1 MLAWLVTG
9 MQPGWTGFARCG
21 NPSPSGIRW
30 KYTLATRLQCGQV
43 FRQRAGRL
51 VRCGDHLVSAV
62 RVAVADGG
70 APTGPR
76 LIEDPQGEHGRGLL
90 IVRSLSC
97 RLGVCGDERGRLVW
111 AEVAW
116 TGDGNG
122 APGLLPVGY
131 EAAVRADEAALVQRF
146 AGVPVWFGRSTLQ
159 WWAMLRPARGRRL
172 LAARSAREL
181 AEVLDRALGRFC
193 RPGWLGGDGPG
204 AARAS
209 GGVGVP
215 TVPVPP
221 RGPAMW
227 RIPGLGAR
235 PC

>member
-1 MLAWLVTG
+1 
-9 MQPGWTGFARCG
+9 
-21 NPSPSGIRW
+21 
-30 KYTLATRLQCGQV
+30 
-43 FRQRAGRL
+43 
-51 VRCGDHLVSAV
+51 
-62 RVAVADGG
+62 
-70 APTGPR
+70 
-76 LIEDPQGEHGRGLL
+76 
-90 IVRSLSC
+90 
-97 RLGVCGDERGRLVW
+97 LGVCGDERGRLVW

>member
-1 MLAWLVTG
+1 MRSSFPPA
-9 MQPGWTGFARCG
+9 
-21 NPSPSGIRW
+21 
-30 KYTLATRLQCGQV
+30 
-43 FRQRAGRL
+43 
-51 VRCGDHLVSAV
+51 
-62 RVAVADGG
+62 
-70 APTGPR
+70 GPR
-76 LIEDPQGEHGRGLL
+76 GEHGRGLL

-181 AEVLDRALGRFC
+181 AEVLDRALGRFAG
-193 RPGWLGGDGPG
+193 RGGGWGATAPG
-204 AARAS
+204 R
-209 GGVGVP
+209 
-215 TVPVPP
+215 
-221 RGPAMW
+221 RGPAAGW
-227 RIPGLGAR
+227 
-235 PC
+235 

>member
-1 MLAWLVTG
+1 M
-9 MQPGWTGFARCG
+9 R
-21 NPSPSGIRW
+21 SS
-30 KYTLATRLQCGQV
+30 

-111 AEVAW
+111 AEVPW

-131 EAAVRADEAALVQRF
+131 EAAVRADEAAVRADEAALVQRF

-181 AEVLDRALGRFC
+181 AEVLDRALGRFAG
-193 RPGWLGGDGPG
+193 RGGGWGATAPG
-204 AARAS
+204 R
-209 GGVGVP
+209 
-215 TVPVPP
+215 
-221 RGPAMW
+221 RGPAAGW
-227 RIPGLGAR
+227 
-235 PC
+235 